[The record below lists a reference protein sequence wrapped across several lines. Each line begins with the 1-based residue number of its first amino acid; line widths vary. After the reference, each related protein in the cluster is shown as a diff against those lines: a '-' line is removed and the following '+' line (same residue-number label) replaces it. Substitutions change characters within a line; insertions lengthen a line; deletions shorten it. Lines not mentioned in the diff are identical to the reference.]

1 MRPGV
6 GSDLVTLGF
15 HALDDSGPL
24 LIDSTLADVVTGDE
38 EGSLESG
45 SIELVKNLV
54 SVDVWAIIVGDSNG
68 AFLLARIDTG
78 TTIRNTSLHGTSVV
92 ASGSSSR
99 GLVGITART
108 VVEQAVGGGAVVG
121 CGSAVSL

>member
-24 LIDSTLADVVTGDE
+24 LIDSTLANVVTGDE

-78 TTIRNTSLHGTSVV
+78 TTIRNTSLHRTSVV
-92 ASGSSSR
+92 ASRCSSR

-108 VVEQAVGGGAVVG
+108 VVEQAVGGRAVVG
-121 CGSAVSL
+121 CGSTVSL